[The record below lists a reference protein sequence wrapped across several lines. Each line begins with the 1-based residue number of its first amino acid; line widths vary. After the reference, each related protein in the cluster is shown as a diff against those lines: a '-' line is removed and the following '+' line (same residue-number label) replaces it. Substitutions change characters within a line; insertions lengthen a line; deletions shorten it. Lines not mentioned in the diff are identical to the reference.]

1 MSAATPNGLR
11 RVSIE
16 VGAARLEEARATMI
30 ELFPD
35 GFEEVDKAQGTE
47 LAAYTDAAGEE
58 RLWAFFGSGR
68 SADVED
74 GWEDRWRAFHRPIRI
89 GRLWVGPPWET
100 APTDALVVVID
111 PGRAFGTGSH
121 QTTQLCLQTLQEL
134 EPGPLLDVG
143 CGSGVLTIAAAL
155 LGFEPVVGLDIEE
168 PSIEATLENARVNGV
183 TVEARLVDGDEQ
195 LPSSPTVVANISLAS
210 VQALPPRTDARTLVT
225 SGYFASEQPELE
237 GFEHVKRTTLDG
249 WASDVYRRL

>member
-1 MSAATPNGLR
+1 MR

-16 VGAARLEEARATMI
+16 VGHERVEEARATML
-30 ELFPD
+30 ELFPE
-35 GFEEVDKAQGTE
+35 GFEEVEKSQGTE

-58 RLWAFFGSGR
+58 RLWAFFGNGR

-74 GWEDRWRAFHRPIRI
+74 GWEDRWRAFHRPIRV

-100 APTDALVVVID
+100 PPTDALVVVVD

-121 QTTQLCLQTLQEL
+121 QTTQLCLQVLQEV

-143 CGSGVLTIAAAL
+143 CGSGVLSIAAAL
-155 LGFEPVVGLDIEE
+155 LGFGPVIGVDVEA

-183 TVEARLVDGDEQ
+183 TVDARLVEPDEP
-195 LPSSPTVVANISLAS
+195 LPSSALVVANISLDS
-210 VQALPPRTDARTLVT
+210 VEALPARIDATTLVT
-225 SGYFASEQPELE
+225 SGYFASEQPRLA
-237 GFEHVKRTTLDG
+237 GFAHVSRSTLDG
-249 WASDVYRRL
+249 WACDVYTRA

>member
-1 MSAATPNGLR
+1 LR

-16 VGAARLEEARATMI
+16 VGFGRLEQARATMI
-30 ELFPD
+30 ELFPQ

-68 SADVED
+68 SADVET
-74 GWEDRWRAFHRPIRI
+74 GWEDRWRAFHRPIRV

-100 APTDALVVVID
+100 PPTDALVVVVD

-121 QTTQLCLQTLQEL
+121 QTTQLCLQTLQDL

-155 LGFEPVVGLDIEE
+155 LGFTPVIGVDIEE
-168 PSIEATLENARVNGV
+168 PSIEATLANARANDVA
-183 TVEARLVDGDEQ
+183 VEAHLVAGDEQ
-195 LPSSPTVVANISLAS
+195 LPSSPLVVANISIES
-210 VQALPPRTDARTLVT
+210 VQALPARTDAQMLVT
-225 SGYFASEQPELE
+225 SGYFASEQPQLP
-237 GFEHVKRTTLDG
+237 GFAHVSRATLDG
-249 WASDVYRRL
+249 WASDVYRRT